1 MKKATLTMT
10 DSSMDRVLFLLGI
23 VVGAVVLF
31 FSAPA
36 VEPRW
41 MDEAAAAEPAPIP
54 VNVLLLL
61 PDRIK
66 QFTYRSLIKGKETVH
81 AFGEEAEDQFRRIL
95 GSEFELLVIKPVG
108 SEAEALDM
116 LSPESPDNEEV
127 RTFDYVA
134 IPKFISATSWSKTF
148 RYQFEI
154 EILLELHA
162 TDNSTVTRIKGY
174 GRTTAGNL
182 ASTTPL
188 RAGNRVLWN
197 AIDAIRDGLEGKRDV
212 LIPIAGSGASPMKSL
227 GVEAPPETETVRDV
241 DPVPVSV
248 LLLVPDEFRAFV
260 YTSSVQGMTT
270 DHALGEEAEEQMGT
284 LLYPVFQSMVMKPVG
299 SDSEVRDMLSPDSPD
314 NAEVKDFDYI
324 AVPKFADVHSW
335 EDQSRFGFQIDLL
348 VELYSTNG
356 LEVIRI
362 KGYGDFGADVYG
374 VSAPTA
380 WEAGSRTLEL
390 AIRAIRET
398 IDRRREL
405 FASL

>member
-1 MKKATLTMT
+1 MSMNNSMRRLALGATFLALAMT
-10 DSSMDRVLFLLGI
+10 LCL
-23 VVGAVVLF
+23 
-31 FSAPA
+31 APA
-36 VEPRW
+36 V
-41 MDEAAAAEPAPIP
+41 AAQSRSESTPGWAPIP
-54 VNVLLLL
+54 VNVLLLI
-61 PDRIK
+61 PERFK
-66 QFTYRSLIKGKETVH
+66 QFTYKSSIKGKETDH
-81 AFGEEAEDQFRRIL
+81 AFGEQAEDQFGRIL
-95 GSEFELLVIKPVG
+95 GSAFDLLVIRPVG
-108 SEAEALDM
+108 GEAEALAM
-116 LSPESPDNEEV
+116 LSPESPDNAEV

-212 LIPIAGSGASPMKSL
+212 LIPVSGSVAFPMTAS
-227 GVEAPPETETVRDV
+227 GVEAPPEAEMVPDV

-260 YTSSVQGMTT
+260 YTSSVQGMTA
-270 DHALGEEAEEQMGT
+270 DHAFGEEAEEQMGT

-314 NAEVKDFDYI
+314 NAEVKDFDYV
-324 AVPKFADVHSW
+324 AVPKFTNVHSW
-335 EDQSRFGFQIDLL
+335 TDESRFGFQIDLL
-348 VELYSTNG
+348 VELHSTNG

-362 KGYGDFGADVYG
+362 KGYGDYGADVNG
-374 VSAPTA
+374 AFAPTA
-380 WEAGSRTLEL
+380 WEAGSRSLEL
-390 AIRAIRET
+390 AIKAIRET